1 MPRCILL
8 INLMKLKIKLTILFL
23 ILFTAFLSAEEIE
36 LAIKYLGISVVKVK
50 MTNVDNRLS
59 VHARS
64 TSIASIASKMD
75 NLYIID
81 YTDDYLPVKYTKR
94 INQKKYAEDRETIYN
109 RKIKKAERISFI
121 DPTKSCEYPI
131 NETSRDFFSS
141 LFFLRNAID
150 NREGEV
156 WLDANKLIW
165 KSYYKKI
172 GEEVIKTPLGKLN
185 SIKVQISFER
195 ISNQEKERS
204 DMLTN
209 NLVNEEKSLIF
220 WFSDDERRIPLKAK
234 FIMKPFSVVWK
245 IKNYKE

>member
-1 MPRCILL
+1 M
-8 INLMKLKIKLTILFL
+8 KIKLTILFL

-50 MTNVDNRLS
+50 MTDVDNKLT

-64 TSIASIASKMD
+64 TSIASIASKMN

-81 YTDDYLPVKYTKR
+81 YTDNYIPVKYIKK
-94 INQKKYAEDRETIYN
+94 INQKKYTEDRETIYD
-109 RKIKKAERISFI
+109 REIRIAERTSFI
-121 DPTKSCEYPI
+121 DPAKSCEYDI
-131 NETSRDFFSS
+131 NEASRDFFSS
-141 LFFLRNAID
+141 LFFIRNAID
-150 NREGEV
+150 NKEGEI

-165 KSYYKKI
+165 KAYYKKI
-172 GEEVIKTPLGKLN
+172 CEEVIKTPLGKLN
-185 SIKVQISFER
+185 SIKVQINFER

>member
-1 MPRCILL
+1 MPKCISKK
-8 INLMKLKIKLTILFL
+8 NQMKLKIRITVLFL
-23 ILFTAFLSAEEIE
+23 IFFTAFLSAEEIE

-50 MTNVDNRLS
+50 MTKVNNKLT

-64 TSIASIASKMD
+64 TSIASIASKID

-81 YTDDYLPVKYTKR
+81 YTDNYLPVKYTKK
-94 INQKKYAEDRETIYN
+94 INQKKYTEDRETIYY
-109 RKIKKAERISFI
+109 RKIRKAERTSFI
-121 DPTKSCEYPI
+121 DPAKSCEYPI
-131 NETSRDFFSS
+131 NEASRDFFSS

-150 NREGEV
+150 NIEGEIL
-156 WLDANKLIW
+156 LDANKLIW
-165 KSYYKKI
+165 KAYYKKI
-172 GEEVIKTPLGKLN
+172 GEEIIKTPLGKLN

-195 ISNQEKERS
+195 ITNQEKERS

-245 IKNYKE
+245 IENYKE

>member
-1 MPRCILL
+1 
-8 INLMKLKIKLTILFL
+8 MKLNIKLTILFL
-23 ILFTAFLSAEEIE
+23 ILFIAFLSAEEIE

-50 MTNVDNRLS
+50 MINVDNRLT
-59 VHARS
+59 VHASS
-64 TSIASIASKMD
+64 TFIVSIASKMD

-81 YTDDYLPVKYTKR
+81 YTDDYLPAKYTKK

-109 RKIKKAERISFI
+109 REIRKAERTSFI
-121 DPTKSCEYPI
+121 DPAKSCEYTI
-131 NETSRDFFSS
+131 NEASRDFFSS
-141 LFFLRNAID
+141 LFFLRDVID
-150 NREGEV
+150 NNEGEV

-165 KSYYKKI
+165 KAHYKKI
-172 GEEVIKTPLGKLN
+172 GDEVIKTPLGKLN

-195 ISNQEKERS
+195 ISSQEKERS

-209 NLVNEEKSLIF
+209 NLVNEEKSLLF

-245 IKNYKE
+245 IENYKE

>member
-1 MPRCILL
+1 
-8 INLMKLKIKLTILFL
+8 MKLKIKLTIIFL
-23 ILFTAFLSAEEIE
+23 ILFIAFLSAEEIE

-50 MTNVDNRLS
+50 MINVDNRLT
-59 VHARS
+59 VHASS

-75 NLYIID
+75 NLYIIN
-81 YTDDYLPVKYTKR
+81 YTDDYLPVKYTKK

-109 RKIKKAERISFI
+109 REIRKAERTSFI
-121 DPTKSCEYPI
+121 DPAKSCEYTI

-141 LFFLRNAID
+141 LFFLRDVID
-150 NREGEV
+150 NNEGEV

-165 KSYYKKI
+165 KAHYKKI
-172 GEEVIKTPLGKLN
+172 GEEIIKTPLGKLN

-220 WFSDDERRIPLKAK
+220 WISDDERRIPLKAK

-245 IKNYKE
+245 IENYKE

>member
-1 MPRCILL
+1 
-8 INLMKLKIKLTILFL
+8 MKLKIKLTIIFL
-23 ILFTAFLSAEEIE
+23 IIFITFLSAEEIE

-50 MTNVDNRLS
+50 MINVDNRLI
-59 VHARS
+59 VHAIS

-81 YTDDYLPVKYTKR
+81 YTDNYLPTKYIKK

-109 RKIKKAERISFI
+109 REIRKAERTSFI
-121 DPTKSCEYPI
+121 DPEKSCEYTI
-131 NETSRDFFSS
+131 NEKSRDFFSS

-150 NREGEV
+150 SNEGEV
-156 WLDANKLIW
+156 WLDANKLVW
-165 KSYYKKI
+165 KAHYKKI
-172 GEEVIKTPLGKLN
+172 GEEIIKTPLGKLN

-220 WFSDDERRIPLKAK
+220 WISDDERRIPLKAK

-245 IKNYKE
+245 IENYKE

>member
-1 MPRCILL
+1 
-8 INLMKLKIKLTILFL
+8 MKLKIRTTVLFL
-23 ILFTAFLSAEEIE
+23 ILFIAFLSAEEIE
-36 LAIKYLGISVVKVK
+36 LTIKYLGLSVVKVK
-50 MTNVDNRLS
+50 MTNVDNRLT

-81 YTDDYLPVKYTKR
+81 YADDYLPVKYIKK
-94 INQKKYAEDRETIYN
+94 INQKKYAEDRETIYD
-109 RKIKKAERISFI
+109 REVRRAERTSFI
-121 DPTKSCEYPI
+121 DPAKSCEYTI
-131 NETSRDFFSS
+131 DETSRDFFSS

-150 NREGEV
+150 TNKGDV

-165 KSYYKKI
+165 KAHYIKI
-172 GEEVIKTPLGKLN
+172 GEEVIKTSLGKLN

-195 ISNQEKERS
+195 ITNQEKERS

-245 IKNYKE
+245 IENYKE